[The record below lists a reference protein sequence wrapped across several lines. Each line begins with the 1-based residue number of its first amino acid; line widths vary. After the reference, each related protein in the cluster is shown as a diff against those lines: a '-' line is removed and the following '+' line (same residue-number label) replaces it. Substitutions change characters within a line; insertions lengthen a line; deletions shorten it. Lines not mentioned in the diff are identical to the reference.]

1 MLLLHDDAVTLVDG
15 GVAQSGSI
23 LAGFMDFSAG
33 KDQNTNIKIICASIE
48 GCDDSE
54 STSSQ
59 IQYLSSDSVD
69 YNVIGKYLPTLYHRL
84 LDHRN
89 LSLKVMSGEFPTINI
104 NFQWMQT

>member
-1 MLLLHDDAVTLVDG
+1 MLLLHDEAVTLVDG
-15 GVAQSGSI
+15 GVAQSGSV

-54 STSSQ
+54 STLSQ

-69 YNVIGKYLPTLYHRL
+69 YNVIGKNLHL
-84 LDHRN
+84 LFNHRN
-89 LSLKVMSGEFPTINI
+89 LSLKVMSGEFSTIDI

>member
-1 MLLLHDDAVTLVDG
+1 MLLLHDEAVTLVDG
-15 GVAQSGSI
+15 GVAQSGSV

-54 STSSQ
+54 STLSQ

-69 YNVIGKYLPTLYHRL
+69 YNVIGKNSPVL
-84 LDHRN
+84 
-89 LSLKVMSGEFPTINI
+89 
-104 NFQWMQT
+104 